1 MITKLQRSAEFARK
15 LGDLPEQIR
24 KKAHKQ
30 LKFLM
35 QDFWYPSLHTEKLKG
50 ETYEGEPVWSLRVDR
65 KHRIKFII
73 RKEESAYFLITI
85 GKHDI
90 YRK

>member
-15 LGDLPEQIR
+15 LRGLPEQVR
-24 KKAHKQ
+24 KKAYKQ

-35 QDFWYPSLHTEKLKG
+35 QDFRHPSLHTEKLEG

-65 KHRIKFII
+65 KHRIKLII
-73 RKEESAYFLITI
+73 RKEEGAYFLITI

-90 YRK
+90 YRR

>member
-15 LGDLPEQIR
+15 LRGLPEQVR

-35 QDFWYPSLHTEKLKG
+35 QDFWHPSLHTEKLEG

-73 RKEESAYFLITI
+73 RKEKSAYFLITI

-90 YRK
+90 YRR

>member
-1 MITKLQRSAEFARK
+1 MITKLQRSVEFARK
-15 LGDLPEQIR
+15 LRGLPEQVQ
-24 KKAHKQ
+24 KKARKQ

-35 QDFWYPSLHTEKLKG
+35 QDFWYPSLHTEKLEG
-50 ETYEGEPVWSLRVDR
+50 ESYEGEPVWSLRVDR

-73 RKEESAYFLITI
+73 RKAESAYFLITI

-90 YRK
+90 YRR

>member
-1 MITKLQRSAEFARK
+1 MITKLQRSEEFARK
-15 LGDLPEQIR
+15 LRGLPEQIR

-35 QDFWYPSLHTEKLKG
+35 QDFWYPSLHTEKLEG
-50 ETYEGEPVWSLRVDR
+50 ETYAGEPVWSLRVDR
-65 KHRIKFII
+65 KHRIKFIV
-73 RKEESAYFLITI
+73 RKEENAYFLITI

-90 YRK
+90 YRR

>member
-15 LGDLPEQIR
+15 LRGLPEQVR
-24 KKAHKQ
+24 KKAYKQ

-35 QDFWYPSLHTEKLKG
+35 QDFWHPSLHTEKLEG

-73 RKEESAYFLITI
+73 RKEEGAYFLITI

-90 YRK
+90 YRR